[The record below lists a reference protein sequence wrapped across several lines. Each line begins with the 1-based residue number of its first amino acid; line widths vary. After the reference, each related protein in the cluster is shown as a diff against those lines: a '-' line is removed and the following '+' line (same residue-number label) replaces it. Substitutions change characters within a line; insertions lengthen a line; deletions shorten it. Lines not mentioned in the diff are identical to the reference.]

1 MKAAIL
7 EVGVTLCD
15 YAGNSCALN
24 DSDTIPHTTFTLSHF
39 LPDPPAPNDQSAPGD
54 QTEHQ
59 ANSLKRKAQSVIH
72 PTSTDLATQWQNLF
86 DAKVATFDSFPKH
99 SAGQYMNL

>member
-1 MKAAIL
+1 MLSLNIGDLACA
-7 EVGVTLCD
+7 D
-15 YAGNSCALN
+15 YSSGEYSSEGTQESA
-24 DSDTIPHTTFTLSHF
+24 HTTFTLSHF
-39 LPDPPAPNDQSAPGD
+39 LPDPSASNGQSSPGD

-72 PTSTDLATQWQNLF
+72 PTSTDLATELQNLF
-86 DAKVATFDSFPKH
+86 HAEVATFDSFPKH